1 MSEGGYTEEQI
12 RDIKR
17 KVLHTT
23 IRRLTVHLHTKFA
36 PDFFIEQT
44 MAQADEFI
52 GRYKDKPDID
62 IWRNGRLDL
71 YTVRLVNSLIIQ
83 FRFDYEL
90 SRENLEAV
98 ENLKEAEEMLGDKVS
113 DRELFLMFDYEPEE
127 LKRLR
132 ILAKYTGKLD
142 ADEIYH
148 TFAKKYHLE

>member
-52 GRYKDKPDID
+52 ERYKDKPDID

>member
-1 MSEGGYTEEQI
+1 MDNEALHVGNVSE
-12 RDIKR
+12 
-17 KVLHTT
+17 
-23 IRRLTVHLHTKFA
+23 
-36 PDFFIEQT
+36 
-44 MAQADEFI
+44 QA
-52 GRYKDKPDID
+52 
-62 IWRNGRLDL
+62 
-71 YTVRLVNSLIIQ
+71 
-83 FRFDYEL
+83 
-90 SRENLEAV
+90 ENLEAV